1 MKQLYLI
8 ILLIISSKTFGQ
20 SDLILKFRPEL
31 IEFLITE
38 DFTKKEYTF
47 EELLND
53 EGDKIFNDFYTSS
66 NLSNLLSKKQTVFK
80 VFENISWKDSL
91 SITRFGDTITLPPFW
106 SCFVLEQS
114 GNLELEK
121 LRVLLNQS
129 HQVYFL
135 LY

>member
-20 SDLILKFRPEL
+20 SDLILKFRPVL

-66 NLSNLLSKKQTVFK
+66 NLSNLLSKKQTVFQY
-80 VFENISWKDSL
+80 IS
-91 SITRFGDTITLPPFW
+91 
-106 SCFVLEQS
+106 
-114 GNLELEK
+114 N
-121 LRVLLNQS
+121 
-129 HQVYFL
+129 
-135 LY
+135 